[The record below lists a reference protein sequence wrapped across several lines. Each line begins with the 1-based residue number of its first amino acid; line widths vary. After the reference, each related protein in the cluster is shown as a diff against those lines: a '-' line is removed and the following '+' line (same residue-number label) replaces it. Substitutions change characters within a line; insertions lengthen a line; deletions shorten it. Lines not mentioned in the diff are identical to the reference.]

1 MVDMR
6 RRSLLTVGTLL
17 LAHRILPGK
26 TVPNRYIVQFA
37 DDPKTL
43 ADVQKSVREYIE
55 KHQGRIL
62 TTMDTVMKAFAVEMD
77 AKTAE
82 KVRKMPGVSAVKPDR
97 VISPANPR

>member
-1 MVDMR
+1 MAGAFAV
-6 RRSLLTVGTLL
+6 LGTII
-17 LAHRILPGK
+17 AK

-43 ADVQKSVREYIE
+43 ADAQKNVRQYIE
-55 KHQGRIL
+55 KHHGRII
-62 TTMDTVMKAFAVEMD
+62 TTIETVMKAFAVEMD